1 MEEKQNFPP
10 RTLGKTILRKMA
22 RFLMR
27 LSLEADAVSGGPEPF
42 VAFMQMAHQ
51 FTRDA
56 GDVDDLP
63 FVYVLA
69 NEEQTEQQQQRPK
82 GEQHETRRKL
92 ASSA

>member
-10 RTLGKTILRKMA
+10 RTLGKVVLRQMA
-22 RFLMR
+22 RFQLR
-27 LSLEADAVSGGPEPF
+27 LSLEADALSGGPEPF

-51 FTRDA
+51 FASDA

-63 FVYVLA
+63 FIYVLA
-69 NEEQTEQQQQRPK
+69 NEEQTEQQQRPK
-82 GEQHETRRKL
+82 GKQNEIPRKL

>member
-1 MEEKQNFPP
+1 
-10 RTLGKTILRKMA
+10 MA
-22 RFLMR
+22 RFQLR
-27 LSLEADAVSGGPEPF
+27 LSLEADALSGGPEPF

-51 FTRDA
+51 FSRDA

-82 GEQHETRRKL
+82 GKQHEIRRKL